1 MNPILQQNIMK
12 DLGLDALPQDQQ
24 EQALQGISKII
35 FQSVIIKLLEK
46 MNDEDAAEFEKVME
60 ANMDNEEVVLSFL
73 QSKFP
78 DLDNIVSGEIAKFK
92 QEGVDFM
99 KQTQN

>member
-1 MNPILQQNIMK
+1 MK

-24 EQALQGISKII
+24 ERALQSISKVI

-46 MNDEDAAEFEKVME
+46 MSEEDVTEFEKMME

-78 DLDNIVSGEIAKFK
+78 DLDNIVSEEIAKFK

-99 KQTQN
+99 KQVQN